1 MHEDFKN
8 LHYILI
14 LKRPNISQIDVPH
27 LEILHLGLSPF
38 EESLKLE
45 VGVHL
50 VEDEDLAVH
59 VLSGRVEEVVQEV
72 ADGDRGDVRA
82 QDDEL
87 LLLVNLP

>member
-1 MHEDFKN
+1 MN
-8 LHYILI
+8 
-14 LKRPNISQIDVPH
+14 
-27 LEILHLGLSPF
+27 LGLSPL
-38 EESLKLE
+38 EKSLKLE

-59 VLSGRVEEVVQEV
+59 VLPGRVEEVVQEV
-72 ADGDRGDVRA
+72 TDGDVGDVPA

>member
-1 MHEDFKN
+1 MN
-8 LHYILI
+8 LGFS
-14 LKRPNISQIDVPH
+14 P
-27 LEILHLGLSPF
+27 LEK
-38 EESLKLE
+38 SLKLE

-59 VLSGRVEEVVQEV
+59 VLPGRVEEVVQEV
-72 ADGDRGDVRA
+72 TDGDVGDVTA

>member
-50 VEDEDLAVH
+50 V
-59 VLSGRVEEVVQEV
+59 
-72 ADGDRGDVRA
+72 
-82 QDDEL
+82 
-87 LLLVNLP
+87 

>member
-1 MHEDFKN
+1 MN
-8 LHYILI
+8 LGFS
-14 LKRPNISQIDVPH
+14 P
-27 LEILHLGLSPF
+27 LEK
-38 EESLKLE
+38 SLKLE

-59 VLSGRVEEVVQEV
+59 VLPGRVEEVVQEV
-72 ADGDRGDVRA
+72 TDGDVGDVPA